1 MKMTWK
7 QLEQKSIP
15 RRRERG
21 RGGAGREAIMIV
33 KGRGDGTIGGG
44 SRGERRRKTSEWRK
58 KGDAVGWSWRTSHD
72 QSCTI
77 GDSENFICIASFK
90 TSGRCC

>member
-58 KGDAVGWSWRTSHD
+58 KGDAVGWSWRDFRRGSPRVRVRRD
-72 QSCTI
+72 GAGGSL
-77 GDSENFICIASFK
+77 SEQE
-90 TSGRCC
+90 GRCR